1 MRYASKLK
9 SGIISSEKYKEA
21 YVMATEENISMETID
36 IQGGKI
42 TFAPDVIATIASLA
56 ANEVEGVEGMSGTV
70 VEGLTGML
78 NKKNITKG
86 IKVDINEN
94 VAVIDINVI
103 LKYGYK
109 IHEVS
114 VALQKSIKTTIENM
128 TGLNVASVN
137 VFVQSIAFDK
147 PEKAEV
153 IKPKAEIEGE

>member
-9 SGIISSEKYKEA
+9 SGIIPSEKYKEA

-147 PEKAEV
+147 PEKTEV

>member
-1 MRYASKLK
+1 
-9 SGIISSEKYKEA
+9 
-21 YVMATEENISMETID
+21 MAAEESISMETID

-56 ANEVEGVEGMSGTV
+56 ASEVEGVEGMSGSV
-70 VEGLTGML
+70 VEGITGML

-86 IKVDINEN
+86 IKVEINEN
-94 VAVIDINVI
+94 VALIDVNVI

-114 VALQKSIKTTIENM
+114 QVLQKNIKTTIENM
-128 TGLNVASVN
+128 TGLNVAAVN

-153 IKPKAEIEGE
+153 KPKAELEEE

>member
-1 MRYASKLK
+1 
-9 SGIISSEKYKEA
+9 
-21 YVMATEENISMETID
+21 METID

-147 PEKAEV
+147 PEKTEV

>member
-1 MRYASKLK
+1 
-9 SGIISSEKYKEA
+9 
-21 YVMATEENISMETID
+21 MATEENISMETID

-56 ANEVEGVEGMSGTV
+56 ANEIEGVEGMSGTV

-86 IKVDINEN
+86 VKVEINDN
-94 VAVIDINVI
+94 TAHIDINVI
-103 LKYGYK
+103 LRYGYK
-109 IHEVS
+109 IHEVA
-114 VALQKSIKTTIENM
+114 VALQRNIKTTIENM
-128 TGLNVASVN
+128 TGLNVEAVN

-153 IKPKAEIEGE
+153 KPVVEETEAE

>member
-1 MRYASKLK
+1 MAS
-9 SGIISSEKYKEA
+9 
-21 YVMATEENISMETID
+21 EENISMETID

-42 TFAPDVIATIASLA
+42 TFAPEVIATIASLA

-70 VEGLTGML
+70 VEGITGML

-86 IKVDINEN
+86 VKVEINEN
-94 VAVIDINVI
+94 VAFIDVNVI

-114 VALQKSIKTTIENM
+114 VALQKNIKTTIENM
-128 TGLNVASVN
+128 TGLNVAAVN
-137 VFVQSIAFDK
+137 IFVQSIAFDK

-153 IKPKAEIEGE
+153 FKPKAEIEGE

>member
-1 MRYASKLK
+1 
-9 SGIISSEKYKEA
+9 
-21 YVMATEENISMETID
+21 METID

-56 ANEVEGVEGMSGTV
+56 ASEVEGVEGMSGSV
-70 VEGLTGML
+70 VEGITGML

-86 IKVDINEN
+86 IKVEINEN
-94 VAVIDINVI
+94 VALIDVNVI

-114 VALQKSIKTTIENM
+114 QALQKNIKTTIENM
-128 TGLNVASVN
+128 TGLNVAAVN

-153 IKPKAEIEGE
+153 KPKAELEEE

>member
-1 MRYASKLK
+1 
-9 SGIISSEKYKEA
+9 
-21 YVMATEENISMETID
+21 MATEESISMETID

-56 ANEVEGVEGMSGTV
+56 ANEVDGVEGMSGSV

-86 IKVDINEN
+86 IKVEINEN
-94 VAVIDINVI
+94 VALIDVNVI

-114 VALQKSIKTTIENM
+114 QALQKNIKTTIENM
-128 TGLNVASVN
+128 TGLNVAAVN

-153 IKPKAEIEGE
+153 KPKAEIEEE

>member
-1 MRYASKLK
+1 
-9 SGIISSEKYKEA
+9 
-21 YVMATEENISMETID
+21 MATEENISMETID

-56 ANEVEGVEGMSGTV
+56 ANEIEGVEGMSGTV

-86 IKVDINEN
+86 VKVEINDN
-94 VAVIDINVI
+94 TAHIDINVI
-103 LKYGYK
+103 LRYGYK
-109 IHEVS
+109 IHEVA
-114 VALQKSIKTTIENM
+114 VALQRNIKTTIENM
-128 TGLNVASVN
+128 TGLNVEAIN

-153 IKPKAEIEGE
+153 KPVVEETEAE

>member
-1 MRYASKLK
+1 
-9 SGIISSEKYKEA
+9 
-21 YVMATEENISMETID
+21 MAAEESISMETID

-56 ANEVEGVEGMSGTV
+56 ASEVEGVEGMSGSV
-70 VEGLTGML
+70 VEGITGML

-86 IKVDINEN
+86 IKVEINEN
-94 VAVIDINVI
+94 VALIDVNVI

-114 VALQKSIKTTIENM
+114 QALQKNIKTTIENM
-128 TGLNVASVN
+128 TGLNVAAVN

-153 IKPKAEIEGE
+153 KPKAELEEE

>member
-1 MRYASKLK
+1 
-9 SGIISSEKYKEA
+9 
-21 YVMATEENISMETID
+21 MATEENISMETID

-147 PEKAEV
+147 PEKTEV

>member
-1 MRYASKLK
+1 
-9 SGIISSEKYKEA
+9 
-21 YVMATEENISMETID
+21 MAAEESISMETID

-56 ANEVEGVEGMSGTV
+56 ANEVEGVEGMSGSV
-70 VEGLTGML
+70 VEGITGML

-86 IKVDINEN
+86 IKVEINEN
-94 VAVIDINVI
+94 VALIDVNVI

-114 VALQKSIKTTIENM
+114 QVLQKNIKTTIENM
-128 TGLNVASVN
+128 TGLNVAAVN

-153 IKPKAEIEGE
+153 KPKAELEEE